1 MLYSKIADLKNSG
14 SKIAVRQKMMYVD
27 KFVDYAEWDSIAP
40 VSKKEIQLHLSSL
53 VANEVEEN
61 TNSLRF
67 DLRMLHI
74 ELALLAD
81 TGLQAA
87 AKYIRTV
94 RLIAKTLLQHAG
106 TQTAII
112 SNGEA
117 LKELSGEE
125 FWDDPS
131 INKLEQYRE
140 AVRGLM
146 MYLPKTAGV
155 IEINVEDEVQED
167 PYKPDYII
175 DIRTYKEKVID
186 YLVEHEDNE
195 TVKKIK
201 NIEPIDSNDLKE
213 LERILWNELGS
224 EDDYHKAT
232 DIDNLAAFIRSIV
245 GVDQHAINT
254 KFGDFLNDNVLNS
267 QQQEFVKAII
277 DYVREN
283 GDIETSMLLETSP
296 FDNYDILTLFGPN
309 VQLLTDMIEKLHNS
323 IIAA

>member
-1 MLYSKIADLKNSG
+1 M
-14 SKIAVRQKMMYVD
+14 
-27 KFVDYAEWDSIAP
+27 
-40 VSKKEIQLHLSSL
+40 
-53 VANEVEEN
+53 
-61 TNSLRF
+61 
-67 DLRMLHI
+67 
-74 ELALLAD
+74 
-81 TGLQAA
+81 
-87 AKYIRTV
+87 
-94 RLIAKTLLQHAG
+94 
-106 TQTAII
+106 
-112 SNGEA
+112 
-117 LKELSGEE
+117 KELSGEE
-125 FWDDPS
+125 FWNNPS

-201 NIEPIDSNDLKE
+201 NIDPINSNDLKE